1 MDRALWFLLRLR
13 FVAWGRRIARG
24 LQGIKGVLLVAF
36 GMVMLSLL
44 VISAVTQPVHRV
56 DPETLRL
63 YGTGALLAYCVMV
76 VLTSVGEP
84 AVTFS
89 AAEVDF
95 LFPGP
100 FSRRELLAYKILGSA
115 FSSLITAGF
124 MLIWLGRYA
133 HSLLAAFLAVML
145 VLNFLQLFSMAVAM
159 FSGLMGARA
168 FNIQRKVILFVLTVA
183 IVVAIGHWLQV
194 RQGQGPIQWMAA
206 AEKLPIFRLALAP
219 LRWFTEVFA
228 ARRIWPDLVTWASCA
243 LLVNL
248 IMVLVVFLLDVQF
261 LEASAAQSERHYARL
276 QRMRSGGVLAGRS
289 GTGKARWGLGEPP
302 VWGGMGP
309 LAWRQ
314 MLALMRNLRG
324 VIVFLAMFILFG
336 MGPAFM
342 RSQGRGSGAAIAL
355 FFIPMM
361 TLFMLPRLTFD
372 FRGDIDRMDVLK
384 TLPLP
389 PWRLVVGQLITPVL
403 IVSFVQV
410 LVIIV
415 MLVGGAA
422 RHVGWVA
429 AMVVPFNFVATAIE
443 NLVFLWFPVRA
454 VPTMAVDVQFMGRQ
468 WLFFAMKM
476 LMLLAA
482 GGVASMVGTIV
493 YFGTGRNMLP
503 TLISAWIVLGI
514 AGALL
519 VPVVARA
526 FVKFDVTRDTPA

>member
-13 FVAWGRRIARG
+13 FTAWARRIGRG
-24 LQGIKGVLLVAF
+24 LRGIKGIVLVVFGVCMLGLLVF
-36 GMVMLSLL
+36 
-44 VISAVTQPVHRV
+44 SALKQPKHRL
-56 DPETLRL
+56 DEEALRL

-76 VLTSVGEP
+76 VLTSAGEP

-100 FSRRELLAYKILGSA
+100 FSRRELLAYKILGNI

-133 HSLLAAFLAVML
+133 HSLWAAFLAIML
-145 VLNFLQLFSMAVAM
+145 MLNFLQLFSMAVAM

-168 FNIQRKVILFVLTVA
+168 FNLQRKVILFVLTVA
-183 IVVAIGHWLQV
+183 VVVGIGHWLQL

-206 AEKLPIFRLALAP
+206 AEKYSLFRLALAP
-219 LRWFTEVFA
+219 LRWFTELFA
-228 ARRIWPDLVTWASCA
+228 AQSAAELIVWGSSA

-248 IMVLVVFLLDVQF
+248 MMVVVVFLLDVQF
-261 LEASAAQSERHYARL
+261 LEASASASERHYARL
-276 QRMRSGGVLAGRS
+276 QRMRSGGVIAGRS
-289 GTGKARWGLGEPP
+289 GGGKARFGLGEPP
-302 VWGGMGP
+302 EWGGMGP

-314 MLALMRNLRG
+314 TLALLRNLRG
-324 VIVFLAMFILFG
+324 VLVFLAMFVLFG

-342 RSQGRGSGAAIAL
+342 HAQGRGTSTSMAL

-389 PWRLVVGQLITPVL
+389 AWKMVIGQLITPVL

-410 LVIIV
+410 LVIIL
-415 MLVGGAA
+415 MLLNGAS

-429 AMVVPFNFVATAIE
+429 AMVVPFNFVAAAIE

-476 LMLLAA
+476 MMMLAA
-482 GGVASMVGTIV
+482 ASAAAIAASTVFFISGKK
-493 YFGTGRNMLP
+493 MLP
-503 TLISAWIVLGI
+503 TLASAWLVMGM

-519 VPVVARA
+519 VPLVARA

>member
-13 FVAWGRRIARG
+13 FTAWGRRIGRSLRG
-24 LQGIKGVLLVAF
+24 FKGILLVVF
-36 GMVMLSLL
+36 GVVMLAML
-44 VISAVTQPVHRV
+44 VYAALNQPRHRV
-56 DPETLRL
+56 DDETLRL

-76 VLTSVGEP
+76 VLTSAGEP
-84 AVTFS
+84 AVTFTG
-89 AAEVDF
+89 AEVDF

-115 FSSLITAGF
+115 FSSMITAGF
-124 MLIWLGRYA
+124 MLVWLGQYA
-133 HSLLAAFLAVML
+133 HSRWAAFFAIML

-168 FNIQRKVILFVLTVA
+168 FSRWRKVVLFVVTVA
-183 IVVAIGHWLQV
+183 IVVGIGHWLQL

-206 AEKLPIFRLALAP
+206 AEKYPIFQWALAP

-228 ARRIWPDLVTWASCA
+228 AQDMGDLIVWGSSA
-243 LLVNL
+243 LLINL
-248 IMVLVVFLLDVQF
+248 IMVLAVFLLDVQF
-261 LEASAAQSERHYARL
+261 LEASAAASERHFARL
-276 QRMRSGGVLAGRS
+276 QRMRSGGVIVGRS
-289 GTGKARWGLGEPP
+289 GGGKPRFGLGEPP
-302 VWGGMGP
+302 QWGGMGP

-314 MLALMRNLRG
+314 TLALLRNLRG
-324 VIVFLAMFILFG
+324 VLVFLAMFLLFG

-342 RSQGRGSGAAIAL
+342 HSQGRAAGTSVAL

-389 PWRLVVGQLITPVL
+389 PWKLVIGQLITPVL

-415 MLVGGAA
+415 MLLGGAQ
-422 RHVGWVA
+422 RYVGWVA
-429 AMVVPFNFVATAIE
+429 AMVVPFNFVAAAIE
-443 NLVFLWFPVRA
+443 NLVFLRYPVRA

-468 WLFFAMKM
+468 WVFFLMKI
-476 LMLLAA
+476 LMMCAAVLSAGMAAVTVYSVFGKHIFAALA
-482 GGVASMVGTIV
+482 T
-493 YFGTGRNMLP
+493 
-503 TLISAWIVLGI
+503 AWMGLAI

-519 VPVVARA
+519 IPLVARA

>member
-13 FVAWGRRIARG
+13 FTAWARRIARG
-24 LQGIKGVLLVAF
+24 LRGIKGVILVGF
-36 GMVMLSLL
+36 GLIMLAVLA
-44 VISAVTQPVHRV
+44 ISAIKQPRHGI
-56 DPETLRL
+56 DAEALRL

-76 VLTSVGEP
+76 VLTSAGEP
-84 AVTFS
+84 AVTFT

-115 FSSLITAGF
+115 FSSLITASF
-124 MLIWLGRYA
+124 MLTWLGHYA
-133 HSLLAAFLAVML
+133 HSLWAAFFAIML
-145 VLNFLQLFSMAVAM
+145 MLNFLQLFSMAVAM

-168 FNIQRKVILFVLTVA
+168 FNLQRKIILFVLTVA
-183 IVVAIGHWLQV
+183 VVVGIGHWLQL

-206 AEKLPIFRLALAP
+206 AEKISIFRLALAP

-228 ARRIWPDLVTWASCA
+228 AQGVADLIVWGSSA

-261 LEASAAQSERHYARL
+261 LEASASASERHYARL

-289 GTGKARWGLGEPP
+289 GGGKSRWSLGEAPE
-302 VWGGMGP
+302 WGGMGP

-314 MLALMRNLRG
+314 MLALLRNLRG

-342 RSQGRGSGAAIAL
+342 RSQGQGSGTSVAL

-389 PWRLVVGQLITPVL
+389 PWKLVIGQLITPVL

-415 MLVGGAA
+415 MMVGGAA
-422 RHVGWVA
+422 RQVGWVA
-429 AMVVPFNFVATAIE
+429 AMVVPFNFVAAAVE

-476 LMLLAA
+476 LMMLAA
-482 GGVASMVGTIV
+482 GSAAAIVASTV
-493 YFGTGRNMLP
+493 YFATGKHILP
-503 TLISAWIVLGI
+503 TLASVWIVLGM

-519 VPVVARA
+519 VPLVARA

>member
-13 FVAWGRRIARG
+13 FVAWGRRVARG
-24 LQGIKGVLLVAF
+24 LRGVKGVLLVVF
-36 GMVMLSLL
+36 GFCMLGML
-44 VISAVTQPVHRV
+44 VVSAVRQPRHRV
-56 DPETLRL
+56 DGEALRL

-76 VLTSVGEP
+76 VLTSAGEP

-115 FSSLITAGF
+115 FSSLITAGL
-124 MLIWLGRYA
+124 MLTWLGHYA
-133 HSLLAAFLAVML
+133 HSLAAAFFAVML
-145 VLNFLQLFSMAVAM
+145 MLNFLQLFSMAVAM

-168 FNIQRKVILFVLTVA
+168 FNLQRKIILFVLTVA
-183 IVVAIGHWLQV
+183 VVVGIGHWLQL

-206 AEKLPIFRLALAP
+206 AEKISIFRLALAP

-228 ARRIWPDLVTWASCA
+228 AQSAAELIVWGSSA

-261 LEASAAQSERHYARL
+261 LEASAAASERHYARL
-276 QRMRSGGVLAGRS
+276 QRVRSSGVFAGRMPA
-289 GTGKARWGLGEPP
+289 GKPRWGLGEPP
-302 VWGGMGP
+302 GWGGMGP

-314 MLALMRNLRG
+314 MLALLRNLRG
-324 VIVFLAMFILFG
+324 VLVFLAMFILFG

-342 RSQGRGSGAAIAL
+342 RSQGKVQSASVAF

-361 TLFMLPRLTFD
+361 SLFMLPRLTFD

-389 PWRLVVGQLITPVL
+389 PWKLVVGQLITPVL

-410 LVIIV
+410 LVIII
-415 MLVGGAA
+415 MLSGGAP
-422 RHVGWVA
+422 RQVGWLA
-429 AMVVPFNFVATAIE
+429 AMVVPFNFVAAAIE

-468 WLFFAMKM
+468 SLFLIMKM
-476 LMLLAA
+476 LMLGAAA
-482 GGVASMVGTIV
+482 GAAGLVGAAV
-493 YFGTGRNMLP
+493 SWAGGSMLP
-503 TLISAWIVLGI
+503 TLASAWIMLGL
-514 AGALL
+514 AGAAM
-519 VPVVARA
+519 VPWVARA
-526 FVKFDVTRDTPA
+526 FVRFDVTRDTPA